1 MKKLENCAN
10 CNLKIK
16 NGLLNSVHIL
26 DKQDVEIINEYEE
39 EKKEGFCNKCGTE
52 KLKEAKEKY
61 KTEKY
66 NLTHFI
72 NNNINA
78 IPVTTTHSPLNWNYK
93 VIGIVSGQSST
104 GTGVVTEFTSDFTD
118 FFGAQS
124 NRHNKKI
131 KKGENLC
138 YQQLRMQTLQ
148 QGGNAVIATDIDY
161 SEIGSGRGMLMVC
174 MAGTAIYL
182 DNTDILFKDIKELI
196 SKLNTYIN
204 RLNYLEKY
212 SYII

>member
-1 MKKLENCAN
+1 MNFPVYNVPIKQNRKKND
-10 CNLKIK
+10 I
-16 NGLLNSVHIL
+16 
-26 DKQDVEIINEYEE
+26 
-39 EKKEGFCNKCGTE
+39 T
-52 KLKEAKEKY
+52 
-61 KTEKY
+61 
-66 NLTHFI
+66 
-72 NNNINA
+72 
-78 IPVTTTHSPLNWNYK
+78 
-93 VIGIVSGQSST
+93 
-104 GTGVVTEFTSDFTD
+104 
-118 FFGAQS
+118 
-124 NRHNKKI
+124 KKI